1 MNRYTFKS
9 WAWTVTALLALAMGA
24 AGCRHQAARTDQQI
38 ATDVQAKIRSESALA
53 NQNIQVSVAN
63 GVATLSG
70 TVTDDASRALA
81 GNDSGAVDGVKT
93 VVNNLTVQPQ
103 QTPQAEPAQAT
114 PQSAPSPRKSHP
126 GEDKASRH
134 QRAQA
139 PPEPT
144 EPATAEPPTQE
155 AQAPAPPPQPA
166 PPPPPQ
172 VVVKQV
178 TLPAGTEIPV
188 RITETLDSKTAQP
201 NDVFHGSV
209 ASDLGTRGVIA
220 IPQGTPVTGRIV
232 DAKEAAHFKGNALL
246 TLELTWL
253 QLRGQKIT
261 LVTDNYSKTGA
272 GRGANTAKKAGG
284 GALAGALI
292 GALAGGGKGAAIGAL
307 AGAAAGTGVNA
318 ATRGEQAVIPT
329 ETLVNFHLE
338 SPLTMTVTMPPQGDP
353 LQGQED
359 PQLQHRQP

>member
-1 MNRYTFKS
+1 MNRYSLKS
-9 WAWTVTALLALAMGA
+9 WAWTGAVLLVLVVGV
-24 AGCRHQAARTDQQI
+24 AGCRQQPARTDQQI
-38 ATDVQAKIRSESALA
+38 ATDVQTKIKSESALA
-53 NQNIQVSVAN
+53 TQNIQVSVAN

-70 TVTDDASRALA
+70 TVTDEASRALA
-81 GNDSGAVDGVKT
+81 GNDSGTVDGVKT

-103 QTPQAEPAQAT
+103 QAAQAEPAPAQPEPEPA
-114 PQSAPSPRKSHP
+114 PRKSHP

-139 PPEPT
+139 PPEPV
-144 EPATAEPPTQE
+144 EPAPSAPPTQE
-155 AQAPAPPPQPA
+155 TQVQPPPP

-172 VVVKQV
+172 VIVKQV

-220 IPQGTPVTGRIV
+220 IPQGTPVNGRIV

-284 GALAGALI
+284 GALFGTLI

-353 LQGQED
+353 LQDQQE
-359 PQLQHRQP
+359 PQLQQRQP